1 MGQLGEWIADA
12 YAALASVPFVVFAA
26 VWFGV
31 YGLTR
36 DKKKSTAN
44 AMDVTTV
51 FLIGIVAA
59 LLDYVARLRFGGIWF
74 LLLLFLLTAGL
85 IGNAQYRLKGRIDT
99 RRLVRAVWRLG
110 FLALSAAY
118 VVLMVIGIAQSVA
131 SL

>member
-1 MGQLGEWIADA
+1 MGQLAQWIADA

-31 YGLTR
+31 YAMTR
-36 DKKKSTAN
+36 DKKRSTAN
-44 AMDVTTV
+44 AMDATTF
-51 FLIGIVAA
+51 FLVGIVAA
-59 LLDYVARLRFGGIWF
+59 LLDSVVRLRFGGIWL

-85 IGNAQYRLKGRIDT
+85 IGNAQHRLKGRIDV

-118 VVLMVIGIAQSVA
+118 VVLMIVGIAQSVA
-131 SL
+131 SM